1 MKAAL
6 FSEFATIKNIFL
18 QMMLIYLIVGVIV
31 GLSTGSVVVLA
42 AAIGAMT
49 PIMLLFTLSSYDEM
63 NGWERF
69 RASLPISR
77 SSIVFARY
85 ANLLL
90 CTVGTA
96 LIAALVGFLVAACA
110 PYLGFLPEKTVIA
123 LSEQCDVQLLLLAA
137 FAGCA
142 PILILATFMLP
153 LVMRYGATKA
163 LRFIPVVVCIAFL
176 AIVWFVPELESI
188 PWIYSAVHFIV
199 DPNNTLLIMAIVTL
213 GVLTIYTASCFAA
226 VKLYAQK
233 EL

>member
-18 QMMLIYLIVGVIV
+18 QMMLIYLIIGVIV
-31 GLSTGSVVVLA
+31 GLSAGSVVVLA

-77 SSIVFARY
+77 SSIVLARY

-90 CTVGTA
+90 CAVGMA
-96 LIAALVGFLVAACA
+96 LIAALVGFLVAASA
-110 PYLGFLPEKTVIA
+110 PYLGFLPEKTVVS
-123 LSEQCDVQLLLLAA
+123 LLEQCDVQLLLLAA

-176 AIVWFVPELESI
+176 AIVWFIPELENV
-188 PWIYSAVHFIV
+188 PWIYSAIQFIAN
-199 DPNNTLLIMAIVTL
+199 PSNTLLIAAIVAL
-213 GVLTIYTASCFAA
+213 SIFTIYAASCSVA
-226 VKLYAQK
+226 VKLYTQK